1 MGMIDRFF
9 QKKFL
14 SAWTHKLSC
23 AGNSM
28 QKNTPMSDTITRHL
42 SKDPVLKP
50 LIDSIPFR
58 ELSVNSQGVYL
69 DLLGSI
75 ISQQL
80 STKVAAV
87 IEGRFLSLFPEQQP
101 HPNLLLEKDLDT
113 LRTAGLSKQKAT
125 YLQNV
130 ADFFQKENLLEKDW
144 GGMDNDEIIRYLT
157 QIKGVGKWTVEM
169 ILMFS
174 LSRPDVLPLDDL
186 GIRQA
191 ITNLY
196 NVTETGKATYQRMT
210 EIAAAWQ
217 PYRSYA
223 CLYLWRH
230 KDGK

>member
-1 MGMIDRFF
+1 
-9 QKKFL
+9 
-14 SAWTHKLSC
+14 
-23 AGNSM
+23 M
-28 QKNTPMSDTITRHL
+28 QNDITRHL
-42 SKDPVLKP
+42 SKDPILGKLVGK
-50 LIDSIPFR
+50 IPFR

-80 STKVAAV
+80 STKVANV
-87 IEGRFLSLFPEQQP
+87 ISGRFMALFPDRQP
-101 HPNLLLEKDLDT
+101 HPQLLLTTDIDT
-113 LRTAGLSKQKAT
+113 LRTAGLSRQKAT

-130 ADFFQKENLLEKDW
+130 AAFFQQEDLLEKDW
-144 GGMDNDEIIRYLT
+144 SGMDNDEIIRYLT

-174 LSRPDVLPLDDL
+174 LGRPDVLPLDDL
-186 GIRQA
+186 GIRMA
-191 ITNLY
+191 IAGLY
-196 NVTETGKATYQRMT
+196 DVAETGKVMHQRMV

-230 KDGK
+230 KDGT

>member
-1 MGMIDRFF
+1 
-9 QKKFL
+9 
-14 SAWTHKLSC
+14 
-23 AGNSM
+23 
-28 QKNTPMSDTITRHL
+28 MSEAITRHL
-42 SKDPVLKP
+42 SKDPVLRP

-87 IEGRFLSLFPEQQP
+87 IEGRFLALFPDQRP
-101 HPNLLLEKDLDT
+101 HPHLVLAKDLDS

-130 ADFFQKENLLEKDW
+130 ADFFQKENLEEKDW
-144 GGMDNDEIIRYLT
+144 SGISNEEIIQYLT

-174 LSRPDVLPLDDL
+174 LNRPDVLPLDDL

-191 ITNLY
+191 IANLY
-196 NVTETGKATYQRMT
+196 GVSETGKAMYQRMT
-210 EIAAAWQ
+210 EVAAAWQ

>member
-1 MGMIDRFF
+1 
-9 QKKFL
+9 
-14 SAWTHKLSC
+14 
-23 AGNSM
+23 
-28 QKNTPMSDTITRHL
+28 
-42 SKDPVLKP
+42 VLKR
-50 LIDSIPFR
+50 LVDAIPFR
-58 ELSVNSQGVYL
+58 ELAINSQGVYL

-87 IEGRFLSLFPEQQP
+87 IERRFLALFPDDMPYPQ
-101 HPNLLLEKDLDT
+101 LLIEKDIAT
-113 LRTAGLSKQKAT
+113 LRSAGLSQQKAA

-130 ADFFQKENLLEKDW
+130 AIFFQQENLLEKDW
-144 GGMDNDEIIRYLT
+144 RDMDNDEIIRYLT

-186 GIRQA
+186 GIRQGIA
-191 ITNLY
+191 NLY
-196 NVTETGKATYQRMT
+196 GVTETGKPMLQQMT
-210 EIAAAWQ
+210 DIAAAWQ

-223 CLYLWRH
+223 CLYLWRY

>member
-1 MGMIDRFF
+1 
-9 QKKFL
+9 
-14 SAWTHKLSC
+14 
-23 AGNSM
+23 M
-28 QKNTPMSDTITRHL
+28 QSTITQHL
-42 SKDPVLKP
+42 SKDPILKK
-50 LIDSIPFR
+50 LVDKIPFR

-87 IEGRFLSLFPEQQP
+87 IEGRFLALFPDAQP
-101 HPNLLLEKDLDT
+101 NPHLLVDMDIAV
-113 LRTAGLSKQKAT
+113 LRTAGLSRQKAA

-130 ADFFQKENLLEKDW
+130 AEFFQQENLLEKDW
-144 GGMDNDEIIRYLT
+144 SGMDNDEIIRYLT

-174 LSRPDVLPLDDL
+174 LGRPDVLPLDDL
-186 GIRQA
+186 GIRMA
-191 ITNLY
+191 IVGLY
-196 NVTETGKATYQRMT
+196 GLTETGKPMLQKMT
-210 EIAAAWQ
+210 EIATAWQ

-230 KDGK
+230 KDGG

>member
-1 MGMIDRFF
+1 
-9 QKKFL
+9 
-14 SAWTHKLSC
+14 
-23 AGNSM
+23 
-28 QKNTPMSDTITRHL
+28 MSESITRHL

-87 IEGRFLSLFPEQQP
+87 IEGRFLALFPEQQP
-101 HPNLLLEKDLDT
+101 HPSLLLEKDLDT

-144 GGMDNDEIIRYLT
+144 SDMGNEEIIQYLT

-174 LSRPDVLPLDDL
+174 LDRPDVLPLDDL

-191 ITNLY
+191 ITHLY
-196 NVTETGKATYQRMT
+196 KVTGTGKTTHHRMT

>member
-1 MGMIDRFF
+1 
-9 QKKFL
+9 
-14 SAWTHKLSC
+14 
-23 AGNSM
+23 
-28 QKNTPMSDTITRHL
+28 MSESITRHL

-69 DLLGSI
+69 DLLGSV

-87 IEGRFLSLFPEQQP
+87 IEGRFLALFPEQQP
-101 HPNLLLEKDLDT
+101 HPSLLLEKDLDT

-130 ADFFQKENLLEKDW
+130 ADFFRKENLLEKDW
-144 GGMDNDEIIRYLT
+144 SDMGNEEIIQYLT
-157 QIKGVGKWTVEM
+157 QVKGVGKWTVEM

-174 LSRPDVLPLDDL
+174 LDRPDVLPLDDL

-191 ITNLY
+191 ITHLY
-196 NVTETGKATYQRMT
+196 KVTGTGKTAHQRMT

>member
-1 MGMIDRFF
+1 
-9 QKKFL
+9 
-14 SAWTHKLSC
+14 
-23 AGNSM
+23 M
-28 QKNTPMSDTITRHL
+28 QTTITRHL
-42 SKDPVLKP
+42 SQDPTLKN
-50 LIDSIPFR
+50 LVDKIPFR

-87 IEGRFLSLFPEQQP
+87 IEGRFLALFPDENP
-101 HPNLLLEKDLDT
+101 HPHLLLAKDIDA
-113 LRTAGLSKQKAT
+113 LRTAGLSRQKAA

-130 ADFFQKENLLEKDW
+130 AEFFQRENLLEKDW
-144 GGMDNDEIIRYLT
+144 SGMNNDEIIRYLT

-186 GIRQA
+186 GIRMA
-191 ITNLY
+191 IAGLY
-196 NVTETGKATYQRMT
+196 DVPETGKAMHQKMT

-230 KDGK
+230 KDGG